1 MILPMRDPITIR
13 LKIGG
18 VIVATDT
25 ATSGNGVFAGT
36 LTVPDVEEATLA
48 TVEVVANGKI
58 QAFVP
63 IDIAERLGSEQ
74 GVCAGVV
81 GCFWRVEC
89 WPCSQ
94 PSSSMD
100 AVG

>member
-1 MILPMRDPITIR
+1 MGQPTQTRTPIKTTPPEVYSDGEPIEINGNYDPPGLPPITIR

-63 IDIAERLGSEQ
+63 IDIAN
-74 GVCAGVV
+74 
-81 GCFWRVEC
+81 
-89 WPCSQ
+89 
-94 PSSSMD
+94 D
-100 AVG
+100 